1 MSSFVFYDIIIVV
14 QCIFPVTYT
23 IGKHERK
30 TVAWSESAK
39 KRMKACCD
47 KVREEK
53 SGDGAPQPT
62 MSRLPAGLLAHRD
75 KLLSGKLSDG
85 DLDDDNALVGD

>member
-1 MSSFVFYDIIIVV
+1 MFYDIIIVV

-39 KRMKACCD
+39 KRIKAYWAIV
-47 KVREEK
+47 KKEK
-53 SGDGAPQPT
+53 IGDVAPHPTWSPSSSKKNGTAQHRGNSGNGGGSND
-62 MSRLPAGLLAHRD
+62 
-75 KLLSGKLSDG
+75 
-85 DLDDDNALVGD
+85 